1 MASKVSPPTEIL
13 TTYRQ
18 YKRDTESIAGWLADN
33 ALKCGFKLAGAATAS
48 GPRLKGKARKQ
59 AQASRSQQSHT
70 VKVSELIGMADTIIK
85 HKPTPHV
92 PKVLGSLFQR
102 AIDAR
107 RDCSHWYQHHGNGD
121 KYSNRRHQHFTNV
134 LQDVWEALRPFQ
146 GSQTK
151 WTGAAEPNK
160 KERKN
165 NNDTASDYV
174 NRFAGLQVQNILSPD
189 LDGAE
194 KSIPKVSLELP
205 NIAPAVIEK
214 EEDDIEADFFF
225 AIYSFLCDVKK
236 LRRTVQHYWSD
247 YASGKMELTV
257 ASMLTN
263 IVIILVRRAEQALE
277 LCIQRPNAYPAS
289 QFPVWTFPILFMCR
303 QHQPSSETR
312 AIGIQDFVRPPRW
325 PADDLNE
332 NASLSM
338 WPVYNSVKSVLSDF
352 DEKDDPGPR
361 CKAISAGNTWLLAP
375 CEFKD
380 SEKAVLLR
388 LRELLPSFRLTA
400 VVKISSSLGKDE
412 ISLGI
417 SKIFQS
423 RTLPIWAI
431 FGIQVLIDTQDILK
445 DATSSLKP
453 LEELQSHTFG
463 MLGSKKLFER
473 ENNPFGKAAKDHPC
487 SKLWVN
493 DGLEDLRYIALDDG
507 LRSYVRTMLVTAEEP
522 KHIITSL
529 DCMQED
535 YYYLRNHP
543 LHCGLLKYC
552 SIVSSHCAGI
562 CFEKQWQGLASLV
575 HVYAACRRVHPND
588 PVWPDMELFLQN
600 QNVNHLFIGGIPK
613 SSSEAF
619 RKLNLAFGMRDT
631 DRYAQV
637 RLVSNPNPLQ
647 AVLKDWIHGIKAD
660 NAEVWLLELMAVVY
674 DPKIFRE
681 TARRAGISA
690 TEIESQLA
698 QWSNAGSDPAQF
710 LEVLSFYLT
719 TNTDM
724 YFEWHQMHACAEAIW
739 RNLNNAI
746 YNKRRKRYDCAPIVA
761 FETLKEAELAEET
774 AADAHLLNNA
784 WESIK
789 ELCEKGLGDACIEGL
804 VKKAGMDEMLR
815 PCIYVA
821 KKLDVLYMNW
831 PQERKSSFAYK
842 KLATIAAKNAAAG
855 AQW

>member
-263 IVIILVRRAEQALE
+263 IVIIL
-277 LCIQRPNAYPAS
+277 
-289 QFPVWTFPILFMCR
+289 
-303 QHQPSSETR
+303 
-312 AIGIQDFVRPPRW
+312 
-325 PADDLNE
+325 
-332 NASLSM
+332 
-338 WPVYNSVKSVLSDF
+338 
-352 DEKDDPGPR
+352 
-361 CKAISAGNTWLLAP
+361 
-375 CEFKD
+375 
-380 SEKAVLLR
+380 
-388 LRELLPSFRLTA
+388 
-400 VVKISSSLGKDE
+400 
-412 ISLGI
+412 
-417 SKIFQS
+417 
-423 RTLPIWAI
+423 
-431 FGIQVLIDTQDILK
+431 
-445 DATSSLKP
+445 
-453 LEELQSHTFG
+453 
-463 MLGSKKLFER
+463 
-473 ENNPFGKAAKDHPC
+473 
-487 SKLWVN
+487 
-493 DGLEDLRYIALDDG
+493 
-507 LRSYVRTMLVTAEEP
+507 
-522 KHIITSL
+522 
-529 DCMQED
+529 
-535 YYYLRNHP
+535 
-543 LHCGLLKYC
+543 
-552 SIVSSHCAGI
+552 
-562 CFEKQWQGLASLV
+562 
-575 HVYAACRRVHPND
+575 
-588 PVWPDMELFLQN
+588 N